1 MIWISI
7 VSFANSI
14 FLLTIAMRGET
25 SRYHETCLFVRI
37 QKNEEVREGARG
49 TSKEQEEKEQ
59 NGLLLLFLEG
69 EKGERSSSEGK
80 YLVPQSL
87 TLTVVPIH
95 LGGIVDVGE
104 EIDVASDS

>member
-49 TSKEQEEKEQ
+49 TSKEKKRR
-59 NGLLLLFLEG
+59 NKMYYYYCF
-69 EKGERSSSEGK
+69 
-80 YLVPQSL
+80 
-87 TLTVVPIH
+87 
-95 LGGIVDVGE
+95 
-104 EIDVASDS
+104 